1 MSARGERRLRVP
13 VELCGAGEI
22 ELSKEAAV
30 YVARVHRLGE
40 GDAFTAFDP
49 ERAVRRRRWW
59 CRWGGGRAV
68 TVRAGELRGRAC
80 GRLGR

>member
-49 ERAVRRRRWW
+49 ERAVEAEAVVVSVGA
-59 CRWGGGRAV
+59 GGAR
-68 TVRAGELRGRAC
+68 
-80 GRLGR
+80 